1 MPSYVYAARDRQGTL
16 QSGHLDAMDEDEVV
30 TLLQNRGLVV
40 TALSRKDLPVA
51 GRAAQGGLAGRRLHH
66 RVTTDDQVLFC
77 QQLAAMLEAGIPLLR
92 SLEVLSAQV
101 ESESLLN
108 ALAHMRQDIEAG
120 RTFRDAMAKHPHVF
134 SAFWLNIVETGEASG
149 HLAQSLNQLARY
161 LESARGL
168 QSKATTALTYPM
180 FLLVAAT
187 GAVMFFA
194 YWIIPR
200 FSAIFASSHAQLPWL
215 TTVVIGFSHFVRGF
229 WWLLA
234 AAAAGLAYGA
244 RAFVRT
250 DEGRWLVDRLVLKIP
265 VFDRLF
271 LQLQLAQFARGLG
284 TLLESGVP
292 ILYSLEIMERS
303 ATNKVY
309 GQAIGELKEFVKE
322 GKTMAGPMERA
333 GVFPPMM
340 VQMVQVGEEIGEL
353 AKMLSRVADYYEERL
368 ATFVARLTSLFE
380 PIAIVVMAVVVG
392 VLVISMFLPIF
403 SMAGS
408 FRAS

>member
-1 MPSYVYAARDRQGTL
+1 MPSYVYAARDRHGTL

-30 TLLQNRGLVV
+30 ALLQNRGLVV
-40 TALSRKDLPVA
+40 TALSRKDLQAARSALP
-51 GRAAQGGLAGRRLHH
+51 GRLGRRLHR
-66 RVTTDDQVLFC
+66 RVTTDDQVLLC

-101 ESESLLN
+101 ESEPLVN

-134 SAFWLNIVETGEASG
+134 SAFWLNLVETGEASG
-149 HLAQSLNQLARY
+149 HLAQSLQQLARY
-161 LESARGL
+161 LESVRDL
-168 QSKATTALTYPM
+168 QRKAMTALTYPM

-187 GAVMFFA
+187 GAVAFFA
-194 YWIIPR
+194 YWIIPK
-200 FSAIFASSHAQLPWL
+200 FSAIFANSHAQLPWL
-215 TTVVIGFSHFVRGF
+215 TTQVIGLSHFVRGF
-229 WWLLA
+229 WWLLL
-234 AAAAGLAYGA
+234 AAAAGLAYGV
-244 RAFVRT
+244 RAFVQT
-250 DEGRWLVDRLVLKIP
+250 DEGRWLVDRLALKIP
-265 VFDRLF
+265 FFDRLF

-292 ILYSLEIMERS
+292 ILFSLEIMERS

-309 GQAIGELKEFVKE
+309 GQAIGEVKELVRE
-322 GKTMAGPMERA
+322 GKTMAGPMERSA
-333 GVFPPMM
+333 LFPPMM

-353 AKMLSRVADYYEERL
+353 SKMLDRVATYYEERI
-368 ATFVARLTSLFE
+368 ATFVARLSSLFE
-380 PIAIVVMAVVVG
+380 PIAIVVMAVVIG

-408 FRAS
+408 FRAG